1 MGKYYSKYMRNFDY
15 GLLFVYIF
23 LCIFGLVM
31 IYSSSMFVAIVS
43 DGEAPNYYYKKQ
55 LINLAVACLAFVV
68 VVLFPYHN
76 YRNKSILK
84 FLAVVMV
91 VLEVWL
97 FTAGIG
103 KEEVGSQSWIR
114 LFGLMTFQPSEYA
127 KLFVILY
134 FAGVLY
140 NKSVSN
146 RKDIQRL
153 TVNDIKFPTIAW
165 VVILGCVA
173 AETDIGAVLLIFSIA
188 LGIFVAS
195 GMRGKILLKFSIVLG
210 FFGSIAVAILLL
222 IKRESIFNESRLGRF
237 TSYRNPF
244 EYAEG
249 SGYQVINGYYA
260 IGSGGIEGKGLGQSV
275 QKLGYLPEPQTDFIL
290 AIIAEELGVFGVTV
304 VLLGIGYIVLR
315 GLWIAMTTKDPHA
328 RMIAAGI
335 STWIGLQT
343 FVNVGGLS
351 GIIPLTG
358 VTLPFISYGGT
369 SILLLSVAMGILI
382 NVSVH
387 HKIERKQY

>member
-1 MGKYYSKYMRNFDY
+1 MKKYYSMYMRNFDY
-15 GLLFVYIF
+15 GLLLVYIL

-43 DGEAPNYYYKKQ
+43 DGAAPDYYYKKQ
-55 LINLAVACLAFVV
+55 LMNLSIAWLAFIVTL
-68 VVLFPYHN
+68 LFPYRN
-76 YRNKSILK
+76 YRNKSILQ
-84 FLAVVMV
+84 FLAIIMV
-91 VLEVWL
+91 ILEIWL

-103 KEEVGSQSWIR
+103 KETVGSQSWIS
-114 LFGLMTFQPSEYA
+114 LFGITMFQPSEYA

-140 NKSVSN
+140 NKSVN
-146 RKDIQRL
+146 NDKDIQKL
-153 TVNDIKFPTIAW
+153 TMNDIKFPTIAW
-165 VVILGCVA
+165 VMILGCVA
-173 AETDIGAVLLIFSIA
+173 AETDIGAVMLIFCIA
-188 LGIFVAS
+188 LGIFAAS
-195 GMRGKILLKFSIVLG
+195 GMTGKVLLKFSALLAAG
-210 FFGSIAVAILLL
+210 GSIAVGLLMI
-222 IKRESIFNESRLGRF
+222 IKRDTIFNESRLGRF

-260 IGSGGIEGKGLGQSV
+260 IGSGGLEGKGLGQSV

-315 GLWIAMTTKDPHA
+315 GLWIAMTTRDPHA

-335 STWIGLQT
+335 STWIGLQA

-351 GIIPLTG
+351 GLIPLTG

-387 HKIERKQY
+387 HKIDRKQH

>member
-43 DGEAPNYYYKKQ
+43 DGEAPDYYYKKQ

-76 YRNKSILK
+76 YRDKSILK
-84 FLAVVMV
+84 LLAVVMV

-146 RKDIQRL
+146 GKDIQRL

-165 VVILGCVA
+165 VAILGCVA

-188 LGIFVAS
+188 LGVFVAS

-290 AIIAEELGVFGVTV
+290 AVIAEELGVFGVTV

>member
-1 MGKYYSKYMRNFDY
+1 MRNFDY

>member
-146 RKDIQRL
+146 GKDIQRL

-165 VVILGCVA
+165 VIILGCVA

-188 LGIFVAS
+188 LGVFATS

>member
-1 MGKYYSKYMRNFDY
+1 MGKYYSRYIRNFDY

-23 LCIFGLVM
+23 LCVFGLVM
-31 IYSSSMFVAIVS
+31 IYSSSIFVAIVS
-43 DGEAPNYYYKKQ
+43 EGAGPDYFYKKQ
-55 LINLAVACLAFVV
+55 LMNLAIAWFAFTVVA
-68 VVLFPYHN
+68 LFPYRN

-84 FLAVVMV
+84 LLALIMI

-97 FTAGIG
+97 FTNGVG
-103 KEEVGSQSWIR
+103 EDTVGSQSWIS
-114 LFGLMTFQPSEYA
+114 LFGLTMFQPSEYA

-146 RKDIQRL
+146 DKDIQLL
-153 TVNDIKFPTIAW
+153 TVNDVKFPTVAW
-165 VVILGCVA
+165 VAILACVA
-173 AETDIGAVLLIFSIA
+173 AETDIGAVMLIFAIA
-188 LGIFVAS
+188 LCVFFAS
-195 GMRGKILLKFSIVLG
+195 GMRGKILAKFLVVLG
-210 FFGSIAVAILLL
+210 FFGSIVVSILLL
-222 IKRESIFNESRLGRF
+222 IKRETIFNASRLGRF
-237 TSYRNPF
+237 TSFQNPF
-244 EYAEG
+244 DYAEG

-260 IGSGGIEGKGLGQSV
+260 IGSGGLEGKGLGQSI

-304 VLLGIGYIVLR
+304 VLFGIGFIVLR

-335 STWIGLQT
+335 SSWIGLQT
-343 FVNVGGLS
+343 VVNVGGLS
-351 GIIPLTG
+351 GLIPLTG

-369 SILLLSVAMGILI
+369 SILLLSIAMGILI

-387 HKIERKQY
+387 HKIDRRSA

>member
-1 MGKYYSKYMRNFDY
+1 MRDYYKKYIRNFDY
-15 GLLFVYIF
+15 GLLFVYLF

-31 IYSSSMFVAIVS
+31 IYSSSMFVAINS
-43 DGEAPNYYYKKQ
+43 DGAAPNYYYKKQ
-55 LINLAVACLAFVV
+55 LLNLAISWLAFIVV
-68 VVLFPYHN
+68 LLFPYRN
-76 YRNKSILK
+76 YRSKSILM
-84 FLAVVMV
+84 FLAVIMII
-91 VLEVWL
+91 LEVWL
-97 FTAGIG
+97 FTAGFG
-103 KEEVGSQSWIR
+103 KKEVGSQSWINV
-114 LFGLMTFQPSEYA
+114 FGLTMFQPSEYA

-134 FAGVLY
+134 FSGVLY
-140 NKSVSN
+140 NKSLTN
-146 RKDIQRL
+146 NKGLQKL

-165 VVILGCVA
+165 VAILGCVA
-173 AETDIGAVLLIFSIA
+173 AETDIGAVLLIFCIA
-188 LGIFVAS
+188 LGVLLAS
-195 GMRGKILLKFSIVLG
+195 GIRGKILAKFSILLAV
-210 FFGSIAVAILLL
+210 FGTFMVSILLV
-222 IKRESIFNESRLGRF
+222 IKWESIFNQSRLGRF

-260 IGSGGIEGKGLGQSV
+260 IGSGGLEGKGLGQSV

-290 AIIAEELGVFGVTV
+290 AVIAEELGVFGVTV
-304 VLLGIGYIVLR
+304 VLFGIGFIVLR
-315 GLWIAMTTKDPHA
+315 GLWIAMSTKDPHA

-351 GIIPLTG
+351 GLIPLTG

-369 SILLLSVAMGILI
+369 SILLLSIAMGILI

-387 HKIERKQY
+387 HKIERRSS